1 MTDNHG
7 TGQLLFGVVTDIA
20 EACAESRAKYEPLR
34 NVLPLDFGLSTLF
47 AGDDGAL
54 LGWDWR
60 KALRAYDHRIA
71 GIARGQQR
79 RKRAKPSR
87 DSARYREAVAA
98 LRGWIRTEVGVG
110 F

>member
-71 GIARGQQR
+71 GGGTQA
-79 RKRAKPSR
+79 PR